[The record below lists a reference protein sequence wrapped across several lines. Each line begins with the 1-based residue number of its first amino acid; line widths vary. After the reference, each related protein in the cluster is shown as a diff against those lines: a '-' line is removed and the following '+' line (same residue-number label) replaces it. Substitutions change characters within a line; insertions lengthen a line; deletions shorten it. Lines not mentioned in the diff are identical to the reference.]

1 MPTRRAL
8 AARPLIA
15 LPAAAQT
22 AAKPAPKI
30 ITVLTSEEFQKIV
43 QYMGFETTRAKDAAG
58 KDSPFFTFRAE
69 GYKVAGFNHNPS
81 YIQLYNAFND
91 VNPTLESVNIWN
103 QEHSF
108 TRAYVDK
115 EGSAALESDLIVS
128 GGVTQENVEVFIQTF
143 RNVVGKWAR
152 FLLDR
157 KK

>member
-8 AARPLIA
+8 AALPLIA

-22 AAKPAPKI
+22 APKPASQ
-30 ITVLTSEEFQKIV
+30 ITSLTSEQFQKIV
-43 QYMGFETTRAKDAAG
+43 QAMGFETSRAKDAAG
-58 KDSPFFTFRAE
+58 KDAPYFTFRAE

-91 VNPTLESVNIWN
+91 VNPTLESVNLWN

-115 EGSAALESDLIVS
+115 EGSAVLESDLIVT

-143 RNVVGKWAR
+143 RNVVAKWAR